1 MRHFVA
7 LVCFLLA
14 VSHGSAVS
22 AAIEGNE
29 ALERIET
36 AEERFLEA
44 SHSGPA
50 SDEVLEFALQE
61 GSDSAVSEVD
71 EDACDCGPKSHWK
84 KGVVVAIAFLLILL
98 ATWHSRN
105 KPDDIAWKETS

>member
-1 MRHFVA
+1 MRHFAA

-22 AAIEGNE
+22 AVIEGNK

-44 SHSGPA
+44 SNSGPA

-105 KPDDIAWKETS
+105 KPDDTGRKETS

>member
-7 LVCFLLA
+7 LICFLLA

-22 AAIEGNE
+22 AVIEGNE
-29 ALERIET
+29 VLERIET
-36 AEERFLEA
+36 AQERFVG
-44 SHSGPA
+44 SSNSGPA

-61 GSDSAVSEVD
+61 GSDSAVSEVV

-84 KGVVVAIAFLLILL
+84 KGVVVALAF
-98 ATWHSRN
+98 
-105 KPDDIAWKETS
+105 

>member
-14 VSHGSAVS
+14 VSHGSAGS
-22 AAIEGNE
+22 AVIEGNE
-29 ALERIET
+29 ALKRVET
-36 AEERFLEA
+36 VQERFLE
-44 SHSGPA
+44 SSNSGAA
-50 SDEVLEFALQE
+50 SDQVLESALQE
-61 GSDSAVSEVD
+61 GSGSAVSEVD

-105 KPDDIAWKETS
+105 KPDDTGRKETS